1 MNELLKPANQITLA
15 RALFGLIGA
24 FLLLEGRHVAVT
36 YDNADLAGAYTLAAA
51 IIFFIAALSDWLDG
65 WVARRTGTQ
74 SALGALLDP
83 IADKVLV
90 NSYLIAYVIITDFSV
105 FIALPVAVMVLRDV
119 IVTGLRLQDREA
131 PVVQVSAAAKF
142 KTALQMIITA
152 APFILFMVGFR
163 DFDSWGLPWLICVW
177 AVAVL
182 TIWTAIPYV
191 RAARTPRG

>member
-1 MNELLKPANQITLA
+1 
-15 RALFGLIGA
+15 
-24 FLLLEGRHVAVT
+24 
-36 YDNADLAGAYTLAAA
+36 
-51 IIFFIAALSDWLDG
+51 
-65 WVARRTGTQ
+65 
-74 SALGALLDP
+74 
-83 IADKVLV
+83 
-90 NSYLIAYVIITDFSV
+90 
-105 FIALPVAVMVLRDV
+105 
-119 IVTGLRLQDREA
+119 
-131 PVVQVSAAAKF
+131 VVQVSAAAKF